1 MATYADVKRQ
11 IAKLEKQAETLFRN
25 EIKEAVAAVK
35 ELIARY
41 ELTAEDLGLVAKRG
55 QRGTR
60 NTKAPKAKSGGAPM
74 YRDPKSG
81 KTWTGRGKPPNW
93 IAGAKNREAF
103 LIAASSVS
111 VPADASPQASA
122 KSGATKKPKRA
133 AAKAAVKA
141 AGKPAAKKAAQPAVT
156 PKAKPVAGKKARVKA
171 APARK
176 SSSKAT
182 KSAGAAPTGSPSEAT
197 SAAAAS

>member
-11 IAKLEKQAETLFRN
+11 IAELEKQAETLFRN
-25 EIKEAVAAVK
+25 EIKDAVATVK

-41 ELTAEDLGLVAKRG
+41 ELTVEDLGLVAKRG
-55 QRGTR
+55 QRGAPKA
-60 NTKAPKAKSGGAPM
+60 KAPKAKAVGAPM

-103 LIAASSVS
+103 LIAASSDS
-111 VPADASPQASA
+111 APADASPQAST
-122 KSGATKKPKRA
+122 KSGAAKKPKRA
-133 AAKAAVKA
+133 SAKAAVKA
-141 AGKPAAKKAAQPAVT
+141 AGKPAAKKAAKPAAA
-156 PKAKPVAGKKARVKA
+156 PKAKPAAGKKARAKA

-176 SSSKAT
+176 ASSKAT
-182 KSAGAAPTGSPSEAT
+182 KSAGAAPAGSPSEAT
-197 SAAAAS
+197 GAAAAS